1 MRIDAEGMTVVSF
14 MPLQHCGMVVAVV
27 NALRELATR

>member
-1 MRIDAEGMTVVSF
+1 MRIDAKGMSAASF
-14 MPLQHCGMVVAVV
+14 MPLQYCAMVVVV

>member
-1 MRIDAEGMTVVSF
+1 MRIDAKGMTAVSF
-14 MPLQHCGMVVAVV
+14 MPLQHYAMVKVVV